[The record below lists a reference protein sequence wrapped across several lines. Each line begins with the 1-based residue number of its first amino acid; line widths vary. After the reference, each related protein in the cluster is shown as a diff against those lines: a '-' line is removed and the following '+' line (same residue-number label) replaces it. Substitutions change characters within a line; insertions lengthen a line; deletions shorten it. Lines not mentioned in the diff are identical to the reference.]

1 MSQTKH
7 LPVASLAFA
16 ILLLV
21 SADARA
27 AISVGV
33 SGSSGMLTFNAQPAA
48 SDFATYVL
56 TGGGATYVDPAGM
69 DAGVQTIDASIVVNQ
84 LSAIAQATPGTFA
97 GGMRWNSQT
106 LYLQSRPTTSGTNAA
121 GIMKAVLQ
129 NDSGGDLTEVTISYD
144 FGLFNDVDEEVPGF
158 RVFWSL
164 TGVPGSW
171 TVLSVLSGNETIGP
185 QSESMGTVVWPA
197 GSTLYLL
204 WADDNDDGAS
214 DQGQTI
220 DNFVVSGISTT
231 VTPIVLT
238 DEPDSTTV
246 PERGSVTF
254 TVAATGSPQ
263 AFHWL
268 RNGAP
273 IPGANASTYTIP
285 SAVYPGDNG
294 ATFSVIVSNASGA
307 VVSSNAT
314 LTVAPDTIAP
324 VALLAN
330 AAANNVDITI
340 TFSEPMNPT
349 AVDTSNFQLFE
360 TGTDPDVNPGF
371 VPDAALVVNSSNI
384 VLTFT
389 STPLTAGVNYSLRL
403 FDVFDTA
410 AEPAGGNRIEPYP
423 TIIPVRRNLELIGF
437 DVNNEW
443 RWSTET
449 NLFGTGWETVGYD
462 DSDGTGVWFAGPA
475 ALGVN
480 TDANANAVPIRTATA
495 YAGNSA
501 PQFFR
506 RHFFLPASV
515 SGATLA
521 IRHLFEDGAVVF
533 INGQEAGRYNVGEG
547 VLSVATR
554 ATVNFT
560 ENSPIPAPT
569 PLPTTNVVAGDNVI
583 AVVVIQ
589 NGGTSS
595 DSIMALELTA
605 NIGEFANGPA
615 RIVTEPQ
622 SQSVSEGANVSF
634 TVGADGEL
642 PLYYQWRRNGSPITG
657 ATNASYSI
665 SGVLPSQAGDYDVIV
680 TNNISSTNSAIAT
693 LSVAADTIG
702 PVFVSAVGSTN
713 LTNITLTITD
723 AFGLNVANAE
733 DEANYSV
740 HLTAGGG
747 SLTIESAVLINSSN
761 VLLTTSPRAQSQ
773 NYTVDL
779 SNIRDRS
786 EAQNLVTPLSR
797 PLLGGIVILAPN
809 DTTLWR
815 FDAASNN
822 LDGVS
827 WQLTGYD
834 DSLWLTGLAGFTTSN
849 NLELTASG
857 FEVRTTNMLAPNTG
871 GPVTAYYRVP
881 FNFPGSVANAQLH
894 IVGVVDDGLVAY
906 INGVEAG
913 RLRVTN
919 SPVSF
924 THLATAASPETGDL
938 HGTESVQLDTT
949 ALVAGNNLLAIE
961 LHQNSTGS
969 SDAVLSIQL
978 VAEIA
983 EFSPVG
989 PTLDIANSGGNIT
1002 ISWQGGGTLQY
1013 SLDISSTANWQ
1024 DIPGAVSPFQTNA
1037 ASAVYQFFRVTI
1049 P

>member
-7 LPVASLAFA
+7 LPVASLVFA
-16 ILLLV
+16 ILFLV

-27 AISVGV
+27 AISVGA
-33 SGSSGMLTFNAQPAA
+33 SGSSGILTFGTQPPATE
-48 SDFATYVL
+48 FATYVL
-56 TGGGATYVDPAGM
+56 TGGGATYVDPAAM
-69 DAGVQTIDASIVVNQ
+69 DAGVQTLDAATIVNQ
-84 LSAIAQATPGTFA
+84 LTAIAQATPGTYA

-106 LYLQSRPTTSGTNAA
+106 FYLQSRPTTSGTNAA
-121 GIMKAVLQ
+121 GVMKATLQ

-144 FGLFNDVDEEVPGF
+144 YGLFNDVDEEVPGF

-164 TGVPGSW
+164 TGTPGSW
-171 TVLSVLSGNETIGP
+171 NLLSTLSGNETVGNH
-185 QSESMGTVVWPA
+185 SESMGAVVWPA
-197 GSTLYLL
+197 GSTLYIL

-231 VTPIVLT
+231 VTPIVIT
-238 DEPDSTTV
+238 DDPDSITV
-246 PERGSVTF
+246 PERGTATF
-254 TVAATGSPQ
+254 TVVASGSPQ
-263 AFHWL
+263 GFHWL
-268 RNGAP
+268 RNGSP
-273 IPGANASTYTIP
+273 IIGANSSTYIIP
-285 SAVYPGDNG
+285 SVASPGDDG
-294 ATFSVIVSNASGA
+294 AMFSVIVSNALGPVTSA
-307 VVSSNAT
+307 TAT
-314 LTVAPDTIAP
+314 LTVLPDTNPP
-324 VALLAN
+324 VALSA
-330 AAANNVDITI
+330 VSSIDRTTVTI
-340 TFSEPMNPT
+340 TFSEVVVSFDP
-349 AVDTSNFQLFE
+349 SNFQYFPD
-360 TGTDPDVNPGF
+360 GTDPDVTGVTADTF
-371 VPDAALVVNSSNI
+371 TVVNGSNI
-384 VLTFT
+384 VVTFT
-389 STPLTAGVNYSLRL
+389 TSPLADGVNYSLRI

-410 AEPAGGNRIEPYP
+410 ANPPGGNLIDPYP
-423 TIIPVRRNLELIGF
+423 SIIPLRRTLELIGF

-480 TDANANAVPIRTATA
+480 TDANANAVPIRTPTA
-495 YAGNSA
+495 YAANSA

-506 RHFFLPASV
+506 RHFFLPAGV
-515 SGATLA
+515 SGTTLS

-547 VLSVATR
+547 ALSVTTR
-554 ATVNFT
+554 ATVNFA
-560 ENSPIPAPT
+560 ENSPLPAPT

-583 AVVVIQ
+583 AVVVFQ

-615 RIVTEPQ
+615 EIVTQPQ

-634 TVGADGEL
+634 SVVADGEL
-642 PLYYQWRRNGSPITG
+642 PLYYQWRRNGSSIMN

-665 SGVLPSQAGDYDVIV
+665 LGVLPSQAGDYDVIV
-680 TNNISSTNSAIAT
+680 TNNVSSTNSAVAT
-693 LSVAADTIG
+693 LTVTADTIS

-713 LTNITLTITD
+713 LTNIILTITD

-747 SLTIESAVLINSSN
+747 SLTIESAVLVNSSN
-761 VLLTTSPRAQSQ
+761 VLLATSARTQSQ

-827 WQLTGYD
+827 WQLTGFD

-894 IVGVVDDGLVAY
+894 IVGVVDDGMVAY

-924 THLATAASPETGDL
+924 NDLATAASPETADL
-938 HGTESVQLDTT
+938 HATESVQLDTT

-989 PTLDIANSGGNIT
+989 PTLNIANSGGNIT

-1013 SLDISSTANWQ
+1013 SLDISSSANWQ
-1024 DIPGAVSPFQTNA
+1024 NIPGAVSPFQTNA